1 MKGFFR
7 LVEEFC
13 DFLQQCLVTDLGNS
27 NTKLCDG
34 ICNTSHNSIKNN
46 LPKGSVL
53 ERILAVQML
62 DQDGTHSTYK
72 KLTKSDIWDDF
83 SYVEKLLDLIGS
95 SEGFCSKCMIVE
107 VSKRLENELLFLPY
121 LVSAIAKDCSLMIT
135 FRRIQEDL
143 R

>member
-1 MKGFFR
+1 M
-7 LVEEFC
+7 
-13 DFLQQCLVTDLGNS
+13 TDLGNS
-27 NTKLCDG
+27 NTKTCDG
-34 ICNTSHNSIKNN
+34 ICSVTSHRSIKNN

-83 SYVEKLLDLIGS
+83 SYVDKLLDVIGS
-95 SEGFCSKCMIVE
+95 SEGFCSQCMIVE

-135 FRRIQEDL
+135 FRRVHETEDL